1 MASLKARIQAHLLA
15 AQAYANLSSATRLK
29 VGALLIKED
38 RIISVGY
45 NGMPKGMTNICE
57 YEENGVMFTKAEVC
71 HAEMNAI
78 AFAAKNGISTKNC
91 TMVITHSPCFNC
103 AKLIIQSGIINIYY
117 NEPFRDDL
125 GIDFLKQTGINVSQI
140 NSLH

>member
-57 YEENGVMFTKAEVC
+57 YEENLNENSNKFFHNGR
-71 HAEMNAI
+71 AI
-78 AFAAKNGISTKNC
+78 TSC
-91 TMVITHSPCFNC
+91 
-103 AKLIIQSGIINIYY
+103 
-117 NEPFRDDL
+117 
-125 GIDFLKQTGINVSQI
+125 
-140 NSLH
+140 